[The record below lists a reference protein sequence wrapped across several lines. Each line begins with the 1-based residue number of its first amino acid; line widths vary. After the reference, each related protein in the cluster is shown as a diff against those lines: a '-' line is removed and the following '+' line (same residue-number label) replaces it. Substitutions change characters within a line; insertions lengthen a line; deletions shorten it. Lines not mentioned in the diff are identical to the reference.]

1 MVLNINACALFLG
14 TFLHELLHYLKRHL
28 NKNNDNYC
36 FETLTL
42 LTNSIS
48 FCMVLGNT
56 IILRYHYSFKNTT
69 PK

>member
-36 FETLTL
+36 FE
-42 LTNSIS
+42 NADIAD
-48 FCMVLGNT
+48 
-56 IILRYHYSFKNTT
+56 
-69 PK
+69 